1 MLVCFASPPPHRSPQ
16 CTLKHF
22 VQAIFKC
29 LTSLLPLTSIKQK
42 FFFTLLNPI
51 MKQMLNYKAGQGISM
66 AEKKDCSAFYIS
78 CLHFHWYH
86 ISIYKHQ

>member
-1 MLVCFASPPPHRSPQ
+1 MLVCFASPSPPHRSPQ
-16 CTLKHF
+16 GTLKHF

-66 AEKKDCSAFYIS
+66 AEKKKRLFSILYFLSTFSLVSYFY
-78 CLHFHWYH
+78 L
-86 ISIYKHQ
+86 